1 MEYRASGIVQHLG
14 CTAALL
20 VMLILAGRGG
30 MAAWPAGDGYLGTW
44 RKAPADLG

>member
-1 MEYRASGIVQHLG
+1 MEYSASGIVQHLG
-14 CTAALL
+14 CAAALP

-30 MAAWPAGDGYLGTW
+30 MVAWPDGDGHLGTW